1 MNISFFTGDQRLTS
15 QQSYVFFVYSLYSL
29 SSYLSHRSVLTL
41 LFICQFKLN
50 AFRPADYKLLKI
62 STDNKYPI
70 WTEDTDMGMA
80 WHGSAGYQLTEPLTL
95 PVDLTPFQ
103 THR

>member
-29 SSYLSHRSVLTL
+29 SSYLSQRSVLTL
-41 LFICQFKLN
+41 LIICQFKLN

-62 STDNKYPI
+62 STDNKCFVTTRI
-70 WTEDTDMGMA
+70 QFRQKTRTWA
-80 WHGSAGYQLTEPLTL
+80 WHGMDQ
-95 PVDLTPFQ
+95 PVTS
-103 THR
+103 